1 MKQSR
6 LAFLT
11 NSQTK
16 NQGFEAPPDGSVQ
29 RHGPGLL
36 EMTYQMIGFF
46 VIIRKLEATY
56 EQSKDY
62 CYRLFWCAY

>member
-1 MKQSR
+1 MRQPR
-6 LAFLT
+6 LAVLT
-11 NSQTK
+11 TSRTK
-16 NQGFEAPPDGSVQ
+16 NQGFAAPPVGSAQ
-29 RHGPGLL
+29 QHGIELL

-46 VIIRKLEATY
+46 VIIKKLEATY